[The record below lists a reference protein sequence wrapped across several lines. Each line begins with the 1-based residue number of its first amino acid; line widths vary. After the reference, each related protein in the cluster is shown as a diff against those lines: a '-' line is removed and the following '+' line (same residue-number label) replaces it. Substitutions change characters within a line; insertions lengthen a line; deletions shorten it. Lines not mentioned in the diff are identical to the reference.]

1 MIRTPDS
8 QWVVIDAGTNGQQGD
23 YMAEMGIE
31 TVALA
36 IISHRHFDHRGGMD
50 EVLRDLTVERL
61 AAVMEDCPNRTS
73 DDRWRNQ
80 VGDGV
85 EILAQGTSVTID
97 GVLFEILPASPTM
110 ATCPNEE
117 NDNSLVVRMTLG
129 EFSMLFT
136 GDAEVDRLNFLVEN
150 HGDQLDA
157 DVLKASHHGSH
168 NRRTAAFPTAV
179 SPERVVISVAA
190 NSIHGHPHAEAVDD
204 YVEAAGFSHVYCT
217 NRMGL
222 S

>member
-1 MIRTPDS
+1 MRYTLGLIVALTLTAFQALAFSSVRVQVLDRGQADGSVIRTPNS
-8 QWVVIDAGTNGQQGD
+8 QWVVIDAGTNGQQAD

-36 IISHRHFDHRGGMD
+36 VISHRHFDHHGGMD

-80 VGDGV
+80 VGDEV

-110 ATCPNEE
+110 TESP
-117 NDNSLVVRMTLG
+117 T
-129 EFSMLFT
+129 
-136 GDAEVDRLNFLVEN
+136 
-150 HGDQLDA
+150 
-157 DVLKASHHGSH
+157 
-168 NRRTAAFPTAV
+168 RRTTTR
-179 SPERVVISVAA
+179 SSC
-190 NSIHGHPHAEAVDD
+190 G
-204 YVEAAGFSHVYCT
+204 
-217 NRMGL
+217 
-222 S
+222 